1 MIKIENLKKIY
12 PGTEKPAVN
21 NLNLEVG
28 EGETCVLVGPSGCGK
43 TTTLKMINKLIIPTD
58 GAIYIDGENVLKTD
72 PIELRRNI
80 GYVIQEIGLFP
91 HMTIFDNI
99 ATVPTELNWSQDR
112 IRKKVYELM
121 ELMDLDPEI
130 YSTRRPSDLS
140 GGQRQRVGVARAMAA
155 NPPVMLMDEP
165 FGAVDPIT
173 RGRLQD
179 EFLNMQEKLKKTI
192 VFVTHD
198 INEALKMG
206 TKIAVMRDGQLVQ
219 YTTPDKLL
227 AQPENEFV
235 EDLIGGDSTL
245 KRLHLV
251 LAEEIMKDPLYKVCT
266 TDSVS
271 QVKERTGEK
280 PGSKIYVIDSKNN
293 LVGYLPHAQL
303 KRQGNVESFM
313 QPIKTKIANYTRLS
327 EALSEMLSVGE
338 SSVSVVNDDNK
349 FKGIISLQ
357 DILDT
362 AKSES
367 EISA

>member
-12 PGTEKPAVN
+12 PGTENPAVN
-21 NLNLEVG
+21 NLNLHIG
-28 EGETCVLVGPSGCGK
+28 EGETCVFVGPSGCGK
-43 TTTLKMINKLIIPTD
+43 TTTLKMINKLILPTE
-58 GAIYIDGENVLKTD
+58 GTIYINGENILEID
-72 PIELRRNI
+72 SIELRRNI

-99 ATVPTELNWSQDR
+99 ATVPNELDWSKER
-112 IRKKVYELM
+112 IKKKVFKLM
-121 ELMDLDPEI
+121 ELMALDPEI
-130 YSTRRPSDLS
+130 YCNRRPSDLS

-155 NPPVMLMDEP
+155 DPPVMLMDEP

-206 TKIAVMRDGQLVQ
+206 TKIAVMRAGKLVQ
-219 YTTPDKLL
+219 YTTPDELL

-251 LAEEIMKDPLYKVCT
+251 LAEEVMGDPLYKVCEN
-266 TDSVS
+266 DSISVL
-271 QVKERTGEK
+271 KEEIGDK
-280 PGSKIYVIDSKNN
+280 PGDKIYVTDDKNC
-293 LVGYLPHAQL
+293 LLGYLPHAQL
-303 KRQGNVESFM
+303 KREGRVKSLM
-313 QPIKTKIANYTRLS
+313 QPVKAKIANYTRLS
-327 EALSEMLSVGE
+327 EALSEMLSVGD
-338 SSVSVVNDDNK
+338 SSVCVVDDNNK

-362 AKSES
+362 AKSKS
-367 EISA
+367 EVQG

>member
-1 MIKIENLKKIY
+1 MIRIKNLTKIY
-12 PGTEKPAVN
+12 PGAEIPAVD
-21 NLNLEVG
+21 NLNLEIG

-43 TTTLKMINKLIIPTD
+43 TTTLKMINKLIIPTE
-58 GAIYIDGENVLKTD
+58 GTILIDGENVLEVD
-72 PIELRRNI
+72 SIELRRNI

-91 HMTIFDNI
+91 HMTIFENI
-99 ATVPTELNWSQDR
+99 ATVSNELNWPKDKIKDR
-112 IRKKVYELM
+112 VYELM

-130 YSTRRPSDLS
+130 YRNRRPSDLS

-179 EFLNMQEKLKKTI
+179 EFLNLQEKLKKTI
-192 VFVTHD
+192 IFVTHD

-206 TKIAVMRDGQLVQ
+206 TKIAVMRGGKLVQ
-219 YTTPDKLL
+219 YTSPDGLL

-251 LAEEIMKDPLYKVCT
+251 LAKEVMKNPLYVAR
-266 TDSVS
+266 DSDS
-271 QVKERTGEK
+271 IADIKAKIGDK
-280 PGSKIYVIDSKNN
+280 PKSKIYVTDSENT
-293 LVGYLPHAQL
+293 LMGYLPYAQL
-303 KRQGNVESFM
+303 KREGSINSLI
-313 QPIKTKIANYTRLS
+313 QPVKAKIADYTRLS
-327 EALSEMLSVGE
+327 EALSEMLSVGN
-338 SSVSVVNDDNK
+338 SMICVVDDDNN
-349 FKGIISLQ
+349 FKGVISLQ

-367 EISA
+367 EIHS